1 MSKYIV
7 QSNVKMLCLAALVG
21 AAVVLPHPVFAFTFE
36 QVWSGTILT
45 LYGGIGFFGMAACI
59 WFLGGWAVY
68 VARRGQEYRL
78 EGLYAM
84 AQGVRVLC
92 LVVIGAVILYLIT

>member
-1 MSKYIV
+1 V
-7 QSNVKMLCLAALVG
+7 WNV
-21 AAVVLPHPVFAFTFE
+21 VVI
-36 QVWSGTILT
+36 S
-45 LYGGIGFFGMAACI
+45 LYGGVGFFGMVATG

-84 AQGVRVLC
+84 AQGVRILS
-92 LVVIGAVILYLIT
+92 LVIIGAFILYLIS